1 MSVEQ
6 TQQVIQRYFEVMGAE
21 GDFSEFYVEGVTWV
35 MVDTGFE
42 VRGRSAVRH
51 YVVALHSQM
60 SDGHTRSIVVS
71 DGAAYVEGD
80 CINSQQTDAPRISY
94 CVAFD
99 LTDDR
104 ITAMRCYGNFGAMT
118 AQIEP
123 ADS

>member
-6 TQQVIQRYFEVMGAE
+6 TQQVIRRYFEVMGAE
-21 GDFSEFYVEGVTWV
+21 GDFSESYVDAVTWV
-35 MVDTGFE
+35 MVDTGIE
-42 VRGRSAVRH
+42 VRGRSTVRD
-51 YVVALHSQM
+51 YVIALHSQM

-80 CINSQQTDAPRISY
+80 CLDSQQRSAPRISY

-118 AQIEP
+118 GRIEP
-123 ADS
+123 ADP

>member
-1 MSVEQ
+1 MSVEE

-21 GDFSEFYVEGVTWV
+21 GDFSEFYVEDVTWV
-35 MVDTGFE
+35 MVDTGIE
-42 VRGRSAVRH
+42 VPGRSAARD
-51 YVVALHSQM
+51 YVIALHSQM
-60 SDGHTRSIVVS
+60 ADGHTRSLVVS

-80 CINSQQTDAPRISY
+80 RLNSQQRQAPRISY